1 MDLDFSCLSIGRCRY
16 YSAAILFIMK
26 KILVTGASGFL
37 GYHLLPML
45 CKNYSV
51 DAIYYRQKFELPH
64 VNWHKLNLLEEKEL
78 KQAIETIRPDA
89 IIHAAAISNPNVCE
103 EHVTLSHYINVY
115 ATVSIAQYCKSI
127 NIPLIFISTDLV
139 FNGTMGDYSEN
150 DFCFPVSKYGTQ
162 KLEAEEFINE
172 NEQNSLICRLPLL
185 FGIGPEYSIN
195 FLGDWLKK
203 LADKEEIIA
212 FSDEFRSTISVNWA
226 ARGIVSALAYML
238 DKSSV
243 HKEKI
248 FHLGGPECI
257 SRYNFARLIAD
268 VFGFDDKNIV
278 PKLRSELPMPAPRP
292 ENVSLNSS
300 LASDVLQF
308 CPPALSDQLFE
319 IKNSIKHV

>member
-1 MDLDFSCLSIGRCRY
+1 MT
-16 YSAAILFIMK
+16 

-37 GYHLLPML
+37 GYHLLAQL
-45 CKNYSV
+45 SKNYSV
-51 DAIYYRQKFELPH
+51 EGVYYRQKFHFPS
-64 VNWHKLNLLEEKEL
+64 VKWHKINLLEEKDLEKSL
-78 KQAIETIRPDA
+78 QIIRPVA
-89 IIHAAAISNPNVCE
+89 IIHAAAISNPNACE

-115 ATVSIAQYCKSI
+115 ATVSIAQYCKSM

-150 DFCFPVSKYGTQ
+150 DFCFPVSKYGAQ

-185 FGIGPEYSIN
+185 FGFGPAYSIN

-203 LADKEEIIA
+203 LADKEEVIA

-226 ARGIVSALAYML
+226 VRGIVSALAYLL
-238 DKSSV
+238 DKSSE

-248 FHLGGPECI
+248 FHLGGSECI
-257 SRYNFARLIAD
+257 SRFNFARLIAD

-300 LASDVLQF
+300 LASAVLQF